1 MHSSCSFFFLSFHD
15 AHYSSMHYFSCVRQC
30 CVQMLSADMLP
41 IELSRKF
48 VKCVLFSVPIE
59 SPLHHTYRL
68 TGRAVLRNFDI
79 SNIWRNLSQCSKHNS
94 QIERKRNVIQLRT
107 APRYKETRVGFL
119 CNFALLPNEGQFLLF
134 VHLADFRRTGE
145 LSVTCSIKHFIFRL
159 KFLAY
164 CFLSFFG
171 NALSRDFTFPKR

>member
-1 MHSSCSFFFLSFHD
+1 MRILLMSTCIVLVLFFLSFHD

-119 CNFALLPNEGQFLLF
+119 CNFALLPN
-134 VHLADFRRTGE
+134 
-145 LSVTCSIKHFIFRL
+145 
-159 KFLAY
+159 
-164 CFLSFFG
+164 
-171 NALSRDFTFPKR
+171 